1 MPKLIITQTELPV
14 AMQQLKAIKDAR
26 KVNKNF
32 NLNLKRSNK
41 QINEQTFEM
50 VELKE
55 ENEFP
60 FANAEYP
67 ESLQW
72 REWDMWS
79 SNYDINDTFRTEN
92 MKYHRRDM

>member
-26 KVNKNF
+26 KTTK
-32 NLNLKRSNK
+32 NLNLNGS
-41 QINEQTFEM
+41 NEQTFEM
-50 VELKE
+50 VEPKE
-55 ENEFP
+55 DIEFP

-67 ESLQW
+67 ETLQW
-72 REWDMWS
+72 REWDMWT
-79 SNYDINDTFRTEN
+79 SNYDINDTFRTEG